1 MALVDA
7 AFERFGSWDILVK
20 NAGIAVVK
28 PFAEISEEE
37 FDKSFA
43 VNVKGCFKQLLAAY
57 GAEDYKERFA
67 WIDQLRRVRDPSL
80 IDRLNETLLQALR
93 ARELTDMH
101 LAPPEPMPWSR
112 LAGFTFSTR
121 GEDELDTDPRI
132 SGYLDTVDSL
142 EDLDLGD
149 LKKHRV
155 VAISA
160 DTDQA
165 LEDWS
170 VHRCLVFDVREGDV
184 LYALTAGQWYSVSTS
199 FADEVLR
206 FAADLPELDLALPG
220 AAAGVREED
229 YNRDAAQV
237 VGALCLDQ
245 QLIPTPTGDRIE
257 LCDLLTRQHQLVHIK
272 KRGSSS
278 TLSHLFSQ
286 GLVSAELLSR
296 EEAFRA
302 EARQAVTARDGDFGE
317 VLPAGRPD
325 RDTWEVSFV
334 VITRSRRD
342 TPLTLPFFSLVNLRS
357 AVVRLQDLG
366 FKVSVRQVEER

>member
-1 MALVDA
+1 
-7 AFERFGSWDILVK
+7 
-20 NAGIAVVK
+20 
-28 PFAEISEEE
+28 
-37 FDKSFA
+37 
-43 VNVKGCFKQLLAAY
+43 
-57 GAEDYKERFA
+57 
-67 WIDQLRRVRDPSL
+67 
-80 IDRLNETLLQALR
+80 
-93 ARELTDMH
+93 
-101 LAPPEPMPWSR
+101 
-112 LAGFTFSTR
+112 
-121 GEDELDTDPRI
+121 
-132 SGYLDTVDSL
+132 
-142 EDLDLGD
+142 
-149 LKKHRV
+149 
-155 VAISA
+155 
-160 DTDQA
+160 
-165 LEDWS
+165 
-170 VHRCLVFDVREGDV
+170 
-184 LYALTAGQWYSVSTS
+184 
-199 FADEVLR
+199 
-206 FAADLPELDLALPG
+206 
-220 AAAGVREED
+220 
-229 YNRDAAQV
+229 
-237 VGALCLDQ
+237 
-245 QLIPTPTGDRIE
+245 

>member
-1 MALVDA
+1 VSGEPAGKVGIITSAATGIGKAIAIAMAAVGGRVVVNHLNTPDRAEAVVAQITGDGGEAIAADVSKRTEYMALVDA

-229 YNRDAAQV
+229 YNRDAVQV

-245 QLIPTPTGDRIE
+245 
-257 LCDLLTRQHQLVHIK
+257 
-272 KRGSSS
+272 
-278 TLSHLFSQ
+278 
-286 GLVSAELLSR
+286 
-296 EEAFRA
+296 
-302 EARQAVTARDGDFGE
+302 
-317 VLPAGRPD
+317 
-325 RDTWEVSFV
+325 
-334 VITRSRRD
+334 
-342 TPLTLPFFSLVNLRS
+342 
-357 AVVRLQDLG
+357 
-366 FKVSVRQVEER
+366 

>member
-1 MALVDA
+1 VSGEPAGKVGIITSAATGIGKAIAIAMAAVGGRVVVNHLNTPDRAEAVVAQITGDGGEAIAADVSKRTEYMALVDA

-37 FDKSFA
+37 FDKSFV

-245 QLIPTPTGDRIE
+245 
-257 LCDLLTRQHQLVHIK
+257 
-272 KRGSSS
+272 
-278 TLSHLFSQ
+278 
-286 GLVSAELLSR
+286 
-296 EEAFRA
+296 
-302 EARQAVTARDGDFGE
+302 
-317 VLPAGRPD
+317 
-325 RDTWEVSFV
+325 
-334 VITRSRRD
+334 
-342 TPLTLPFFSLVNLRS
+342 
-357 AVVRLQDLG
+357 
-366 FKVSVRQVEER
+366 